1 MKHCMQ
7 QIFRFHSILSNLYIY
22 HLYHENHFS
31 CFILHI
37 KVFFYT
43 CYLMLSVFFFL
54 FLYTIWHK
62 TLFQLHEDAVEYE
75 EWEAGGH
82 QLLSLVCL
90 VVLVET
96 WTLQVGVMGQIYYSQ
111 SCNGFHNHGEGAYI
125 LGDFNQE
132 KAVFSV
138 IVKTDGSFAALIT
151 SPQFLF

>member
-7 QIFRFHSILSNLYIY
+7 QIFRCHSILSNLYIY

-43 CYLMLSVFFFL
+43 CYLLLSVFFFF

-62 TLFQLHEDAVEYE
+62 TLFQLHEDTVEYE
-75 EWEAGGH
+75 QWEAGGH

-90 VVLVET
+90 VILVET
-96 WTLQVGVMGQIYYSQ
+96 WTLQWGLWVI
-111 SCNGFHNHGEGAYI
+111 CYI
-125 LGDFNQE
+125 IVRAATDFTITE
-132 KAVFSV
+132 KAPTYQGIS
-138 IVKTDGSFAALIT
+138 TRRRRS
-151 SPQFLF
+151 SP